1 MPLTSYCIEPLSQ
14 ARAELEQLLP
24 LHWQEI
30 ARDQSVPKFQLKPD
44 WAAYHTMEDVGQFFM
59 MVCRV
64 DGRMV
69 GYYIGFIRRQLH
81 YADSLAL
88 ATDIYFVLPEF
99 RQGRIGIELFKQV
112 EKAAKS
118 RGVDKIYLGSKSAP
132 HLDRTKLFER
142 LGYDRIEYVFAKVLG
157 DEKITL
163 NGVEITRDELRASR
177 LANGDEGEEVTE

>member
-1 MPLTSYCIEPLSQ
+1 MTTYSVETLATSQP
-14 ARAELEQLLP
+14 ELEQLLP

-44 WAAYHTMEDVGQFFM
+44 WSAYHAMEDAGQFFM

-112 EKAAKS
+112 EKAAAA
-118 RGVDKIYLGSKSAP
+118 RGVDKIYLGCKSAT

-142 LGYDRIEYVFAKVLG
+142 LGYDRIEFTFAKV
-157 DEKITL
+157 I
-163 NGVEITRDELRASR
+163 A
-177 LANGDEGEEVTE
+177 